1 MTITHWKS
9 QIDGV
14 LPHPALV
21 SLFEQAA
28 KDAGVRLQR
37 SAQVGVLTDLSYV
50 QHVGKGVAAI
60 DLGFPMRYSHSSL
73 EVCQLS
79 DLEDLTDLLVA
90 GLARI
95 GPDFLLKRWV

>member
-1 MTITHWKS
+1 
-9 QIDGV
+9 
-14 LPHPALV
+14 
-21 SLFEQAA
+21 
-28 KDAGVRLQR
+28 
-37 SAQVGVLTDLSYV
+37 
-50 QHVGKGVAAI
+50 
-60 DLGFPMRYSHSSL
+60 MRYSHSSL

>member
-1 MTITHWKS
+1 M
-9 QIDGV
+9 
-14 LPHPALV
+14 
-21 SLFEQAA
+21 
-28 KDAGVRLQR
+28 QR

-79 DLEDLTDLLVA
+79 DLEDLATLLVA